1 MILLINKIQHPF
13 MIKTLIKGT
22 YLKIIK
28 AIYDKLTTNIIHND
42 DKLKAFPLQSETRQ
56 GCLLSPLLLNIVLEV
71 LAIAI
76 RQKKN
81 KRYPNWKKII
91 KLLLSADYMILS
103 IYVENLKVL
112 TKNC

>member
-71 LAIAI
+71 LTIAI
-76 RQKKN
+76 RQEKE
-81 KRYPNWKKII
+81 I
-91 KLLLSADYMILS
+91 KHIQIGREEVKLSLFADDAVLYI
-103 IYVENLKVL
+103 ENSDVC
-112 TKNC
+112 T